1 MSSFERNTLKF
12 VIKDLNLSKEQQE
25 KILNLFPKNYSVLRN
40 QEIEKLYFLVIY
52 SLGLFK
58 TIDKNKDFSISKE
71 ELGGQLWNQSKEII
85 NKFFQK
91 IDLNKDGKISF
102 DEFVNMC
109 TNEENQKEYIKLL
122 GYNIFDIV

>member
-1 MSSFERNTLKF
+1 MSSFERNTLKYF
-12 VIKDLNLSKEQQE
+12 IKDLNLSKEQQE
-25 KILNLFPKNYSVLRN
+25 KILELFPKKFSVLRN

-102 DEFVNMC
+102 DEFVCMC
-109 TNEENQKEYIKLL
+109 TDEEKQKEYIKLL